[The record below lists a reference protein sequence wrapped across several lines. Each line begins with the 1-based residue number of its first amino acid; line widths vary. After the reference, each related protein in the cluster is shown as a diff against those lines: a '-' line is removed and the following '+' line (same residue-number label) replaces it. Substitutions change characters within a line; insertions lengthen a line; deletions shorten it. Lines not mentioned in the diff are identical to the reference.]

1 MDREP
6 QQPPPSVDRAR
17 DAQFLDSV
25 DSALDRHRLDSD
37 PPPPS
42 VHGTVIRTQI
52 PTPDGNTGVGPPTI
66 AHAGETKQDGLP
78 RLISSAAT
86 PQFFGAGGPMCVVF
100 EIAQILSDL
109 SAQDASIRRVNTPKS
124 QGV

>member
-1 MDREP
+1 MDREQ

-17 DAQFLDSV
+17 DAQFLDRV

-37 PPPPS
+37 PPLPS

-52 PTPDGNTGVGPPTI
+52 PTPDGSTGAGPPTI
-66 AHAGETKQDGLP
+66 AHAGETKQDGLQ
-78 RLISSAAT
+78 RLVSSAAT
-86 PQFFGAGGPMCVVF
+86 PQFFGAGGPMCVVL
-100 EIAQILSDL
+100 EIAQIPSDL
-109 SAQDASIRRVNTPKS
+109 SVQDASIRRVNTAKS